1 MHLKCMC
8 WKGCNFNFCVIYL
21 TLFKTEALNF
31 FDYFVGLI
39 TALRQQVLDS
49 RLTLERSRQNH
60 EDDINLY
67 KKKEV
72 DHEKLKKELYDQID
86 ELKNEIYKLKIAL
99 DNLQITLNKA
109 EYVKLN
115 EYFFPV
121 ILIMCSSLC
130 KINF

>member
-1 MHLKCMC
+1 MC
-8 WKGCNFNFCVIYL
+8 WKGYNFNFCVIYL

>member
-1 MHLKCMC
+1 MGSKC
-8 WKGCNFNFCVIYL
+8 WEGYNFNFGVIYL
-21 TLFKTEALNF
+21 TLFETETLNF
-31 FDYFVGLI
+31 FDCFVGLI

-121 ILIMCSSLC
+121 ILVMCSSLC

>member
-1 MHLKCMC
+1 MS
-8 WKGCNFNFCVIYL
+8 VYL
-21 TLFKTEALNF
+21 TLFENEAFNF

-109 EYVKLN
+109 EYVEPN
-115 EYFFPV
+115 
-121 ILIMCSSLC
+121 
-130 KINF
+130 